1 MTLLARLRDL
11 WSSPNR
17 APGSEH
23 GRWVVIDT
31 ETTGLDLTRDRLL
44 SIGAVAVDDIGIV
57 ANDSFEVVLRS
68 EGIGDAENIAIHGVG
83 HAAQR
88 AGMLATDALAACI
101 LFIGSAPCIAYH
113 ADFDRVMLERA
124 ARANNVELPSWH
136 WLDLDPLAAALYPE
150 RNRGSASSLDDWLEL
165 FGIDITTRHNAAG
178 DAYATAELLLRLRA
192 IAADQGVTGFG
203 SLMQL
208 APARR
213 WLGAD

>member
-1 MTLLARLRDL
+1 MTLRARLQEFWR
-11 WSSPNR
+11 SSNR
-17 APGSEH
+17 VPASEH

-31 ETTGLDLTRDRLL
+31 ETTGLDLARDRLL

-68 EGIGDAENIAIHGVG
+68 EGIGDVENIAIHGVG

-88 AGMLATDALAACI
+88 AGMPATDALAACI
-101 LFIGSAPCIAYH
+101 HFIGEAPCIAYH

-124 ARANNVELPSWH
+124 ARANNIELPPWH

-150 RNRGSASSLDDWLEL
+150 RNRGRASSLDDWLQL
-165 FGIDITTRHNAAG
+165 FGIGIASRHNAAG

-192 IAADQGVTGFG
+192 IAALQGVTGFG
-203 SLMQL
+203 SLTQL

-213 WLGAD
+213 WLGAV